1 MYFKQFYLGC
11 LAHASYLIGSKGEA
25 AVVDPQRDVEQ
36 YIKEAE
42 ANGFKIKYVIE
53 THLHA
58 DFVSG
63 HRELSDRTGAQIV
76 FGQKAGA
83 TFPHLPVK
91 DGDELHVGGI
101 RLRILE
107 TPGHTPEGISI
118 LVDNPANFDE
128 PMKVLTGDTLFIGDV
143 GRPDL
148 AGAKGYTAEQMAGM
162 LYDSLHNKLLALAD
176 TVEVYPAHGAGSL
189 CGRNISSETSSTIGQ
204 QRQFNYALKPM
215 AKEEF
220 IKLMTADL
228 PEAPA
233 YFPKDAEIN
242 RGGAPA
248 LTEVPCPTAMKS
260 EEVNQHVQNGVVI
273 LDIRKG
279 GDFGNWHV
287 PGAINIGLDGQFAS
301 WAGSLLVSSDPLI
314 LVTDEVGQVDEA
326 VMRLARVGI
335 ERVIGYL
342 DGGMYAW
349 DKAGLTAVK
358 IRQMPVDELN
368 AQIAEHADLQIID
381 VRRPAEFGAGH
392 VPGAINASLTEGIT
406 DVLTAVDKQRPTAVI
421 CGSGYRSSAA
431 TGLLARAGFTQ
442 LYNIVGGTAAWINA
456 GFAVEQPEQA
466 TACNRS

>member
-1 MYFKQFYLGC
+1 
-11 LAHASYLIGSKGEA
+11 
-25 AVVDPQRDVEQ
+25 
-36 YIKEAE
+36 
-42 ANGFKIKYVIE
+42 
-53 THLHA
+53 
-58 DFVSG
+58 
-63 HRELSDRTGAQIV
+63 
-76 FGQKAGA
+76 
-83 TFPHLPVK
+83 
-91 DGDELHVGGI
+91 
-101 RLRILE
+101 
-107 TPGHTPEGISI
+107 
-118 LVDNPANFDE
+118 
-128 PMKVLTGDTLFIGDV
+128 MKVLTGDTLFIGDV

-215 AKEEF
+215 GKEEF

-248 LTEVPCPTAMKS
+248 LTEVPRPTAMKP
-260 EEVNQHVQNGVVI
+260 EEVNQHVQNGAII

-279 GDFGNWHV
+279 GDFGNGHV
-287 PGAINIGLDGQFAS
+287 PGAINIGIDGQFAS

-335 ERVIGYL
+335 ESVIGYL

-456 GFAVEQPEQA
+456 GFAVEQPEQV
-466 TACNRS
+466 TACNQS